1 MTIAVTRTDPPDFTP
16 ENVDDF
22 RTSSGPHTFTC
33 TATGGT
39 GSGTITYQWT
49 SSSPTFQASSSVITR
64 QSVFNLDDGTHTCM
78 ATRNGQSGFATT
90 TVNIVGE

>member
-1 MTIAVTRTDPPDFTP
+1 MNIVVTRIDPPDFTP

-22 RTSSGPHTFTC
+22 RTSSGPHIFTC

-39 GSGTITYQWT
+39 GPIMYQWT
-49 SSSPTFQASSSVITR
+49 SFSPTFQSSNSVITR
-64 QSVFNLDDGTHTCM
+64 QSVQLIDDGTHTCM
-78 ATRNGQSGFATT
+78 ATRGSDTGTATV

>member
-1 MTIAVTRTDPPDFTP
+1 MTITVARTDPPDFTP
-16 ENVDDF
+16 ENDNDY

-39 GSGTITYQWT
+39 GSIMYQWT
-49 SSSPTFQASSSVITR
+49 SSSPAFQASSSVIAR
-64 QSVFNLDDGTHTCM
+64 QSVQLIDYGTHTCT
-78 ATRNGQSGFATT
+78 ATRGSDTGTATI

>member
-1 MTIAVTRTDPPDFTP
+1 MNIAVTRIDPPDFTP
-16 ENVDDF
+16 ENDNDF

-39 GSGTITYQWT
+39 GSGNIQYQWS
-49 SSSPTFQASSSVITR
+49 SSSPTFQSSNRVITR
-64 QSVFNLDDGTHTCM
+64 QSISNIDDGTHTCT
-78 ATRNGQSGFATT
+78 ATRGSDTGTATV